1 MTTEHLIGNMDLY
14 EENDS
19 MDCDRETLMV
29 AEDGLHVDDKKTA
42 CVMDVQMKM
51 IVELFVLLVL
61 Q

>member
-14 EENDS
+14 EENDP

-29 AEDGLHVDDKKTA
+29 AEDDHHIRDKKTA

-51 IVELFVLLVL
+51 IVEMFILLSL